1 MTLRNLKES
10 INTLTRTGV
19 EDKHLHTWILGGG
32 TTTNAVTIFD
42 SKVASL
48 EAKKK
53 EEDLCDI
60 VVAVIGHCCSM

>member
-1 MTLRNLKES
+1 MELLDDVEKFKGKYQHIDSNEL
-10 INTLTRTGV
+10 V

-53 EEDLCDI
+53 EETC
-60 VVAVIGHCCSM
+60 VIS